1 MEKSR
6 QGVLKYVFAFIIIG
20 VIIFIL
26 NKFNIFKGYG
36 ANEMKEYVKSFGV
49 WAPIIYLGILA
60 ILPLLL
66 FPDSVM
72 VMAGGM
78 IFGLYK
84 GTLLTLLGS
93 LIGGTVA
100 FYISR
105 NLGQNAV
112 KKIIKKD
119 LVLFREQSEKN
130 GFIIILLLR
139 LVPLFPF
146 KVVSYS
152 AGLSDIKYKDFLL
165 ATAIGALPGMI
176 VYTNVGDKSTAVGS
190 TSFYISI
197 GLLVLL
203 TVVSLWL
210 KKKFST
216 KDIGGIES
224 EEKDVQK

>member
-1 MEKSR
+1 MEKSKK
-6 QGVLKYVFAFIIIG
+6 GVLKYIISFVIVVG
-20 VIIFIL
+20 IIFII

-36 ANEMKEYVKSFGV
+36 PQEMKEYVKSFGV
-49 WAPIIYLGILA
+49 WAPIIYLGILT
-60 ILPLLL
+60 ILPLFL

-84 GTLLTLLGS
+84 GTFLTLIGS
-93 LIGGTVA
+93 LTGATVA
-100 FYISR
+100 FYVSR
-105 NLGQNAV
+105 KLGQNAV

-119 LVLFREQSEKN
+119 LVLFKEQAEKN
-130 GFIIILLLR
+130 GFLITLLLR
-139 LVPLFPF
+139 LIPLFPF

-190 TSFYISI
+190 TSFYISL

-203 TVVSLWL
+203 MAVSLLL
-210 KKKFST
+210 KKRLST
-216 KDIGGIES
+216 KDIGGIKKNE
-224 EEKDVQK
+224 